1 MKKYLNLLKYEMKT
15 LIKDSMNRFMI
26 FYPLLMLF
34 IIGYLLPKIVQKTTS
49 GIETAGA
56 IYTLLIG
63 FVMALAIGGYVMGAM
78 LGFSLLEN
86 KDEKTILSIAV
97 TPITV
102 EGYAT
107 FKITYTY
114 VFAIISNL
122 IILGG
127 AKLFA
132 SNQYVIDMGAGPVSL
147 FDNISYLHILIFAI
161 VNSLL
166 VPAIALIFAAFAK
179 NKVEGFAFMKGG
191 GMIIMTPLLAIIPA
205 LTDVKQYILGII
217 PNFWAIKAMLNL
229 ALNSSEPSNL
239 NFYIYLVIGAVYSIL
254 ISVVSLKF
262 FIKKSELK

>member
-15 LIKDSMNRFMI
+15 LIKDPLNRFMI
-26 FYPLLMLF
+26 FYPFLMLF
-34 IIGYLLPKIVQKTTS
+34 IIGYVLPAVVQKTTS
-49 GIETAGA
+49 GADTAGA

-102 EGYAT
+102 RGYAT

-114 VFAIISNL
+114 IFAIVSNM

-132 SNQYVIDMGAGPVSL
+132 SDKYVIDMGVGVIRL
-147 FDNISYLHILIFAI
+147 FDNISVLQIFLFAL

-166 VPAIALIFAAFAK
+166 VPAIALVFGAFAK
-179 NKVEGFAFMKGG
+179 NKVEGFAFTKGG
-191 GMIIMTPLLAIIPA
+191 GMLVMTPLLAIIPA
-205 LTDVKQYILGII
+205 LTDVKQYILGIL
-217 PNFWAIKAMLNL
+217 PNFWAVKGMLNV
-229 ALNSSEPSNL
+229 ALGSTEPSNL
-239 NFYIYLVIGAVYSIL
+239 SFALYMIIGAAYSI
-254 ISVVSLKF
+254 IVSIICLRF
-262 FIKKSELK
+262 FLKKSELK